1 MTRGI
6 GIDAVEIE
14 RIRSARVRLGARFTE
29 RVLSENER
37 TLLSGSSTPDTFI
50 AGRFAAKEAVMKLLG
65 TGWAKGVRFQD
76 IEILRDSAGVPLVRL
91 AGEAERRAK
100 TLGVTQILVSITHT
114 RELAMAMVV
123 GD

>member
-29 RVLSENER
+29 RVLSGNER
-37 TLLSGSSTPDTFI
+37 KILATSSTPDTFL
-50 AGRFAAKEAVMKLLG
+50 AGRFAVKEAVMKLLG

-76 IEILRDSAGVPLVRL
+76 IEVLRDSAGVPIVHL
-91 AGEAERRAK
+91 AGEAERRARA
-100 TLGVTQILVSITHT
+100 LGVKQILVSITHT
-114 RELAMAMVV
+114 RDLAMAMVV
-123 GD
+123 GE